1 MHLTTDNAQLKAPN
15 GIVKVFCN
23 GKLVDK
29 AFEAMTGKNGFVN
42 YYLQPIR
49 IIGDCAQTASVRGNV
64 TAVFE

>member
-1 MHLTTDNAQLKAPN
+1 MHLTTDNARSKAPN
-15 GIVKVFCN
+15 GIVQVFCN

-42 YYLQPIR
+42 YYLQPLR
-49 IIGDCAQTASVRGNV
+49 IVGDRIQTEYVPSNV